1 MGLTLCLEIVKMRS
15 AREHLEIKTMKS
27 LGECLLAGVTI
38 RVATCSAAA
47 GDEEDVEEG
56 GAVCCTSSVCS
67 SSSSPA
73 CWGSWE
79 DIPGLVHLKSVG
91 STPGVRYEES
101 SYLPGA
107 CTGLDGVVWVPGGI
121 LARVLVPRDGS
132 LVWGLGTS
140 RSAPASSAGPG
151 DARSPSAVSG
161 TPR

>member
-67 SSSSPA
+67 SSSSPV
-73 CWGSWE
+73 WGSWE
-79 DIPGLVHLKSVG
+79 
-91 STPGVRYEES
+91 
-101 SYLPGA
+101 
-107 CTGLDGVVWVPGGI
+107 
-121 LARVLVPRDGS
+121 GS
-132 LVWGLGTS
+132 LGVEEVLLKYIYHDNS
-140 RSAPASSAGPG
+140 QH
-151 DARSPSAVSG
+151 
-161 TPR
+161 

>member
-1 MGLTLCLEIVKMRS
+1 
-15 AREHLEIKTMKS
+15 MKS
-27 LGECLLAGVTI
+27 LGECLLSGVTT

-79 DIPGLVHLKSVG
+79 DIPALVHLKSVG
-91 STPGVRYEES
+91 SSSSVRYEGYS
-101 SYLPGA
+101 HLPGA
-107 CTGLDGVVWVPGGI
+107 CTGLDGVVWAPGGT
-121 LARVLVPRDGS
+121 LARVWAPRDGS
-132 LVWGLGTS
+132 QVWGPGTS

-151 DARSPSAVSG
+151 GARSPSAASG